1 MLGASYDTIA
11 ANRAFAEKFQFP
23 YRLLCDVDHA
33 LGPAYGADDP
43 SDPGYP
49 RRISYLIGPDRRI
62 VKAYD
67 PVVTR
72 THPAQVLADL
82 AQIPTI

>member
-1 MLGASYDTIA
+1 VLGASYDSIA

-23 YRLLCDVDHA
+23 YKLLCDIDHA
-33 LGPAYGADDP
+33 LGAAYGADDP
-43 SDPGYP
+43 ADPGYP

-67 PVVTR
+67 PVAVAK
-72 THPAQVLADL
+72 HPAQVLADL
-82 AQIPTI
+82 G

>member
-1 MLGASYDTIA
+1 MLGASYDGVA

-23 YRLLCDVDHA
+23 YKLLCDVDHA
-33 LGPAYGADDP
+33 VGLAYGADDP
-43 SDPGYP
+43 SDPGFP

-67 PVVTR
+67 PVVVT

-82 AQIPTI
+82 E

>member
-1 MLGASYDTIA
+1 MLGASYDDIP

-23 YRLLCDVDHA
+23 YKLLCDVDHA
-33 LGPAYGADDP
+33 VGLAYGADDP
-43 SDPGYP
+43 SDPGFP

-67 PVVTR
+67 PVVVT
-72 THPAQVLADL
+72 THPVQVLADL
-82 AQIPTI
+82 V